1 MSGCHGLY
9 GLAALHSG
17 KSRQNALNE
26 YQGRSL
32 SAPLLI
38 TGACVTCS
46 QVGFVIYDMYMY
58 IYIYMIWAWGLEC
71 SRPLRHTK
79 AADGVSHLFTSAVTK
94 LRQTARRG
102 KLGNKSLWLSADI
115 QDPRSVCVCVW
126 DGLMFSSSTWY
137 TVPSALLTV
146 WTGSVA
152 TFLSVWDI

>member
-46 QVGFVIYDMYMY
+46 QVGFGQLFLSSLVNMSVGSWMQSPPQAHQSCGWCLPLVHI
-58 IYIYMIWAWGLEC
+58 
-71 SRPLRHTK
+71 SRNKT
-79 AADGVSHLFTSAVTK
+79 
-94 LRQTARRG
+94 QTNSETRKTWKQIFVAQRRY
-102 KLGNKSLWLSADI
+102 
-115 QDPRSVCVCVW
+115 PRSTICVCVCVW

-146 WTGSVA
+146 WTGSMA